1 MIKALSL
8 LGDKRKF
15 YLFIYLFICDVACL
29 ESFVMNWNL
38 MALYI
43 GLEVYSK
50 RQFLLQRDG
59 NLGI

>member
-1 MIKALSL
+1 MVPMNSI
-8 LGDKRKF
+8 
-15 YLFIYLFICDVACL
+15 YLFIYCDVACL